1 MILEGSRRA
10 AARVNQPA
18 AEARGP
24 LPPLYS
30 AATLAR
36 RRPGPLGHVR
46 GGRGP
51 WTHHWRIMGEFM
63 CVNADARVLLGPHI
77 LTAGAPARR
86 RTACKPNHFP
96 IIIRGDAARS
106 ASNACRARS
115 RTRPHGQL
123 AAGASAPTP
132 MYYRPSCLADLVT
145 KFSTRT
151 ILAYILRIIL
161 SSIQFTHCTITR
173 TRRTQPRRCRC
184 CWTKGR
190 GARGALRSSR
200 MQGEGRTHRCAS
212 VPPSCQ
218 SNTWRTHKGYW
229 RSRGPRSRT
238 WPAVWADFRP
248 QSPCHGQQAAL
259 FLERAWPRR

>member
-1 MILEGSRRA
+1 MASSWCRMASSSGRHQFRRFASCTDWGTYSSARRQGKRSIPCNIRRKSGHSLMILEGSRRA

-106 ASNACRARS
+106 ASNACRAR
-115 RTRPHGQL
+115 RHT
-123 AAGASAPTP
+123 
-132 MYYRPSCLADLVT
+132 
-145 KFSTRT
+145 
-151 ILAYILRIIL
+151 
-161 SSIQFTHCTITR
+161 
-173 TRRTQPRRCRC
+173 
-184 CWTKGR
+184 
-190 GARGALRSSR
+190 SSR
-200 MQGEGRTHRCAS
+200 AASSRRERADTHVLS
-212 VPPSCQ
+212 TLMS
-218 SNTWRTHKGYW
+218 G
-229 RSRGPRSRT
+229 RSRNKI
-238 WPAVWADFRP
+238 
-248 QSPCHGQQAAL
+248 
-259 FLERAWPRR
+259 